1 MGSLCSKLFHDEPFP
16 TNAGILQVVRL
27 QERTTAGHGPSKI
40 PHIPKRPT
48 YPSRDAMGRIVIE
61 DGMYRLRAGWPP
73 AHVAVC
79 STPFKA
85 DFMFSMLLWKTDDIN
100 MYMKKHKMLAFCV
113 IGSHNVMIL
122 RHTDYEK
129 ICEKYPKYYSDTP
142 AATAVA
148 RLAAHPNASPNCL
161 TEAQFNEVNMRLCSA
176 YREFGVGALVMK
188 EGKFYYHIIVPNE
201 KEYANHKAM
210 YDESEMALR
219 MADDVRHAGSK
230 RTRSGKKFDSCSN
243 N

>member
-1 MGSLCSKLFHDEPFP
+1 MGSSSSKLFHNEPFP
-16 TNAGILQVVRL
+16 TNAGILQVVRI
-27 QERTTAGHGPSKI
+27 QERTTAGYGPSKL
-40 PHIPKRPT
+40 PHVPKRPT
-48 YPSRDAMGRIVIE
+48 YPGRDAMGRIVIE
-61 DGMYRLRAGWPP
+61 DGMNRLRAGWPP
-73 AHVAVC
+73 SHVAVY
-79 STPFKA
+79 SIPQA
-85 DFMFSMLLWKTDDIN
+85 DFMFSILLRKTDQLN
-100 MYMKKHKMLAFCV
+100 MYMKKYKMLAFCV
-113 IGSHNVMIL
+113 IDSHSVLIL

-142 AATAVA
+142 TATAVA

-161 TEAQFNEVNMRLCSA
+161 TEAQFNEVNMRLCNA

>member
-1 MGSLCSKLFHDEPFP
+1 MSSHSSKLFHDEPFP

-27 QERTTAGHGPSKI
+27 QERTTAGYGPSKI

-48 YPSRDAMGRIVIE
+48 FPGRDAMGRIVIE
-61 DGMYRLRAGWPP
+61 DGMNRLRAGRQPS
-73 AHVAVC
+73 HIAVC
-79 STPFKA
+79 STSLEA
-85 DFMFSMLLWKTDDIN
+85 DIILSMLLYSTNHLN

-113 IGSHNVMIL
+113 IGSHKVMIL
-122 RHTDYEK
+122 RDINYDK
-129 ICEKYPKYYSDTP
+129 ICKKYPKYYSDTP
-142 AATAVA
+142 VATAVA
-148 RLAAHPNASPNCL
+148 RLAAGPNANPNCL
-161 TEAQFNEVNMRLCSA
+161 TEAQFNEVNMRLCNA
-176 YREFGVGALVMK
+176 YRAFGVGALVMK
-188 EGKFYYHIIVPNE
+188 EGKFFYHIIVPNE